1 VGLAVAVGF
10 MVAMFVAS
18 RRGARLIRDSIGRV
32 AQEGGA
38 DVPDSACFGNRRPLR
53 VMAVAVPPYVAALVS
68 MPFWAPS
75 GTWICCVVMG
85 SVGLA
90 CLVGFGPEAAGFG
103 GACIDAS
110 GIWLP
115 AAGLRLPWSSIRSVT
130 ATPNGIEIKIATV
143 VAAERTGG
151 VPVYW
156 TEHAL
161 RNGKRGIPLKA
172 HAPRPERA
180 VWVARRYL
188 RNAAIDPTGG

>member
-115 AAGLRLPWSSIRSVT
+115 AAGLRLPWSSIRTVT
-130 ATPNGIEIKIATV
+130 ATPNGIESRSPPLWPPNEP
-143 VAAERTGG
+143 AACPFTG
-151 VPVYW
+151 PN
-156 TEHAL
+156 TPFAM
-161 RNGKRGIPLKA
+161 A
-172 HAPRPERA
+172 SA
-180 VWVARRYL
+180 VSH
-188 RNAAIDPTGG
+188 